1 MEECRAVAKRCR
13 AALEMAIL
21 SEFPVTLSDKT
32 YASGDLSLELG
43 KDPFKVPRFSRF
55 AKPPRDIQASVMRMR
70 ALTQA
75 RKAFRTRSWEAAF
88 SFTRR
93 SMRVP
98 KFERF
103 GKPPGNI
110 TEAVQEMRLLA
121 AAKRANKQKSWAG
134 TFSFA
139 RSWKKPKFERFANP
153 PADIMVAVQEM
164 RLVAVAKLAEKQK
177 SQAAAV
183 KLARNSKNP
192 RLGRPASPPSDI
204 ASALRKMGQRLMSER
219 AAGKTRD
226 VALEDQVLIEDVQDE
241 PAESTSVPTS
251 KYSGGMLMLTAP
263 PSELEQIRHN
273 LFDLLAGFE
282 REIKDENNV
291 KQFVQQSAFPAP
303 CSEAASFSPAEPPVQ
318 ASFDSDPETF
328 GLKGP
333 EVKPP
338 GVKAVR
344 EACEHCA
351 KLLRQFRKQADIYK
365 EEQQS
370 EELFRQE
377 QLRFVALEE
386 EADRNVEQ
394 LIAEELGTA
403 FKPKPVL
410 KSFSKGAGLLKG
422 CTSYQSTPSL
432 PGTTT
437 EWFAGSSLSAVRRL
451 RSDRLASE
459 ADGDAKPKKTSA
471 FSSNLFRLDS
481 AGDLA
486 FKGAKLGG
494 NADARSAMEM
504 DLGTGEKSGNKSAME
519 MDLGG
524 GSSPHANQRL
534 SKSSSLG
541 ALKVTKSMPMRR
553 APLQPVVDWR

>member
-1 MEECRAVAKRCR
+1 MDECRAVAKQFR
-13 AALEMAIL
+13 AALEVAIL
-21 SEFPVTLSDKT
+21 SNFSDTMSDET

-43 KDPFKVPRFSRF
+43 KDLFKVPRFSRF
-55 AKPPRDIQASVMRMR
+55 ANPPRNIQASVMRMR

-103 GKPPGNI
+103 ANPRGDI
-110 TEAVQEMRLLA
+110 TEAVQEMRHLA

-134 TFSFA
+134 AFSFA

-153 PADIMVAVQEM
+153 PADITVAVQKM
-164 RLVAVAKLAEKQK
+164 RLVATAKLAEKEK
-177 SQAAAV
+177 SWAGAV
-183 KLARNSKNP
+183 RITRHIKKPL
-192 RLGRPASPPSDI
+192 L
-204 ASALRKMGQRLMSER
+204 
-219 AAGKTRD
+219 GKTRI

-241 PAESTSVPTS
+241 PAASTTVPTS
-251 KYSGGMLMLTAP
+251 KSSGDMLMLTAP
-263 PSELEQIRHN
+263 PSELEQLQHN

-291 KQFVQQSAFPAP
+291 KQLVQQSAFPAP
-303 CSEAASFSPAEPPVQ
+303 CSEAASFIPAESV
-318 ASFDSDPETF
+318 SFDSYPETF

-338 GVKAVR
+338 SVTAVR

-370 EELFRQE
+370 EDLIRQE
-377 QLRFVALEE
+377 QLRYLAQQEQ
-386 EADRNVEQ
+386 ADRNVEQ

-403 FKPKPVL
+403 FKPK
-410 KSFSKGAGLLKG
+410 SSSKGAGLLKG
-422 CTSYQSTPSL
+422 CTAYQSTPSL
-432 PGTTT
+432 ATGSNT
-437 EWFAGSSLSAVRRL
+437 EWFAGSSLSAVRQL
-451 RSDRLASE
+451 RSDRLASP
-459 ADGDAKPKKTSA
+459 ADGDAKLKIGG
-471 FSSNLFRLDS
+471 NLFSLDS

-486 FKGAKLGG
+486 FKGAKLAGDAGARSAMEMDMGSGKMSGG
-494 NADARSAMEM
+494 RSAMEM
-504 DLGTGEKSGNKSAME
+504 DLGC
-519 MDLGG
+519 
-524 GSSPHANQRL
+524 GSSPLANRRI

-541 ALKVTKSMPMRR
+541 ALKVTKNMPMRR

>member
-1 MEECRAVAKRCR
+1 MEECRALAKRCR

-55 AKPPRDIQASVMRMR
+55 ANPPRNIQASVMRMR

-75 RKAFRTRSWEAAF
+75 RNAFRTRSWEAAF

-110 TEAVQEMRLLA
+110 TEAVQEMRLVA
-121 AAKRANKQKSWAG
+121 AAKRANKQKS
-134 TFSFA
+134 
-139 RSWKKPKFERFANP
+139 
-153 PADIMVAVQEM
+153 
-164 RLVAVAKLAEKQK
+164 
-177 SQAAAV
+177 
-183 KLARNSKNP
+183 
-192 RLGRPASPPSDI
+192 
-204 ASALRKMGQRLMSER
+204 R

-241 PAESTSVPTS
+241 PAASTSVPTS
-251 KYSGGMLMLTAP
+251 KYSGVMLMLTAP

-273 LFDLLAGFE
+273 LSDLLAGFE
-282 REIKDENNV
+282 REIKDGNNV

-338 GVKAVR
+338 DVNAVR
-344 EACEHCA
+344 ETCEHCA

-377 QLRFVALEE
+377 QRRFVALEE

-394 LIAEELGTA
+394 LIAEELGTT

-451 RSDRLASE
+451 RNDRLASE

-471 FSSNLFRLDS
+471 FGSNLFSLDS

-486 FKGAKLGG
+486 FKGAKPGG
-494 NADARSAMEM
+494 DAGARSAMEM
-504 DLGTGEKSGNKSAME
+504 DLGTGQKSGNKSAME
-519 MDLGG
+519 MDLGC
-524 GSSPHANQRL
+524 GSSPHASQRL

-541 ALKVTKSMPMRR
+541 ALKVTKSIPTRR